1 MQDQLS
7 TQDAPQGCAPH
18 LTPAAAALSAV
29 AARWHKAQSA
39 GRDPITCAPWSALSL
54 QCSERALSLQRQL
67 PTVLPAPHLGLLTV
81 TVPDAASN
89 QPLGTI
95 ATPLWALNEVERAR
109 LTSFTPTSIAPSSF
123 APTSFAPSA
132 EHDATISLTCT
143 PASLDPRAP
152 NLAQI
157 DSAAQPVLFELMPQG
172 ESLCVVGVRP
182 ISAVERYELLAL
194 LAAYNSAFI
203 QIYHR
208 ATPSSTLL
216 AQAAQLLTQCVA
228 ASRLDY
234 LDLMAVAALSIA
246 RNSSHARQRAD
257 QAQLI
262 VASPWLKVLSAALAP
277 SPNAAVA
284 PALSALTGALSA
296 CQHYLQQPG
305 TMWLSAVGAHLPL
318 STLTLAS
325 ITELKHQL
333 KHQLRAG
340 ELGSYLG
347 AKPQVLPHIIAALSA
362 ATLYHLAQHDAHNPQ
377 LHLLLCCE
385 QLLHSYL
392 GALLRPA
399 PSSERGHALHT
410 LIQQLH
416 GTEALSCELSV
427 VAAYLGLSSVLQCA
441 SGPDFAAA
449 LTELAPE
456 RSLLALFTSELSLP
470 PERTYAAL
478 GHGLSELVPC
488 CSDLA
493 ALENQISAELSAAP
507 STVPSNPPSA
517 TAATAAAAAALL
529 SAYQAQPERFS
540 ALLTAHPQLIA
551 AGLTELNPE
560 DQAALLSALSKQLP
574 AQPEAAWLCGLSAAL
589 DGPLLTR
596 WLSALSA
603 SAPERAACWG
613 AALLTTLTE
622 PEAPAAE
629 AEPERLAALL
639 AAALVHPELEAL
651 WAQAQPLL
659 LKLSGHAL
667 ATLAS
672 ALTPLLSTQHTT
684 LSAYL
689 QRADAHALNLVL
701 KTLAQALRL
710 VPLPSPENATNEV
723 RPFSRALSAQ
733 PEALAAWLYLVHS
746 VGLAAVAAALS
757 TAEADCTWCAALWT
771 HAKSESARRTCWELL
786 PPSTLAQLPLPQI
799 TALMALITKPTAR
812 DRAQL
817 LALCQA
823 GLSLNL
829 MDCTEAELST
839 IYQLLQLSAAV
850 EPELYAQLLQQ
861 TDAERLGLVVTNL
874 MILGRHF
881 GAVAGALGDALL
893 ALPAYLR
900 PLLQQAQE
908 RPSLGGKPNVLGSML
923 ESMVSFKLQHQEPDA
938 LRALLLLSPSYAS
951 RCLLQHQVAFG
962 RWVEQ
967 PPAADLT
974 PLAQLLATLIKTQS
988 SNATVLGWVR
998 AWRAQ
1003 PHMTQA
1009 LSTALSQIISPEALM
1024 ELDGTNQDSLELLAL
1039 LPQPLRLAH
1048 ARLLTAS
1055 PHFAAFCAHELGP
1068 IIAPLTALLT
1078 ADYLSGSLELLGFAP
1093 TDDWTPQWR
1102 LPEEKR
1108 ALATACLT
1116 LCCALSAKE
1125 VRAQRPALSTALLT
1139 DAPSELLSAVA
1150 TLSAPDFAPL
1160 MPLLPKR
1167 LYQQAAREQP
1177 WLRPLTL
1184 ALAHKV
1190 GCPLSHLSEELGS
1203 YLFLGP
1209 KELAPKLAAL
1219 TPLRP
1224 SSALATV
1231 PAAPALSL
1239 EDWAR
1244 ARQEQ
1249 ELAPLTLSDLNATAP
1264 HDRMYLIKSALSL
1277 LEPAAPALY
1286 ELLHLTLKGA
1296 PGLVALS
1303 ALPPPARAPIAA
1315 ALDATTTSSLVLS
1328 ATELKALRA
1337 LVVSAAE
1344 LAAAGIPVAA
1354 WGELRAWDAL
1364 TPEQLQGRHVLLVG
1378 TTKELENDSLMPHAL
1393 ALGLNPYD
1401 YQQQGQE
1408 DLTLALEQYSEQLNV
1423 LSRAT
1428 AHRLLQVHGSTTSAT
1443 AEHATEHAAENV
1455 EENAAEPRVILTRL
1469 HDGTIN
1475 LYTVAKA
1482 PQRALWSACASVE
1495 SMELTPAIWDENA
1508 GELPLFNY
1516 VSTTEPPHGANES
1529 DEALPEA
1536 ASALARDLEQGSADP
1551 GLLAARCSYR
1561 SRVRARYFAA
1571 QVALLV
1577 QLAAL
1582 HPEQP
1587 LCYLIEYERDVAP
1600 LKAYLDA
1607 HYPELSARTQLLSLS
1622 ALEPDFLCA
1631 DTKAPTSD
1639 ADQVL
1644 AALPEGALI
1653 VINSLELSAH
1663 QDLVELSA
1671 GQSVQRSLYHLG
1683 LGGLS
1688 AHLTTLQAALRA
1700 GGTRADQALLLVLVH
1715 GLSSAFYL
1723 KLGGRLNQFHYYLLE
1738 PALNEGWELPCDLDR
1753 PVPLNPCYLKPFACR
1768 ADKLR
1773 AQEQA
1778 QPFFSA
1784 TTETAAALA
1793 SLERMAQ
1800 HLTPP
1805 APSLVVAANE
1815 PELAPESVPHAQE
1828 AASPSAVAATVMAA
1842 HSPLLLNPQQGAE
1855 VLARLEGNDEAGQL
1869 ELTKALRAISHMFIG
1884 GHEWRSY
1891 QLTALPP
1898 LIKRSADALI
1908 SLPTGGGKSVLF
1920 QGPAWYRSF
1929 YSGRLSVVIT
1939 PLRALMVD
1947 QVRALRA
1954 KNYLSVD
1961 YLSSDRPSYETRQV
1975 LERIRSGVTTLLYIT
1990 PERLRSRYFVK
2001 LLTER
2006 YEQDG
2011 KQGEFFI
2018 FDEAH
2023 CISQWG
2029 KEFRPDYIYAA
2040 QLIAQLRSEYDFNVI
2055 MCSATMT
2062 TQVVTDLEQYLRPEH
2077 LLLGEIGTNYNP
2089 IRPHIGL
2096 STQEV
2101 PSDLHARVAAI
2112 IDFIRK
2118 EHIDFEQSRMLVFC
2132 QLRHSTEALCVALES
2147 YAAHLNYLYHYQ
2159 QRHPDFKFEPEPLT
2173 EVLRKLDDQPSYLSS
2188 IELGATDFAPDFAAS
2203 SASNLAPESDP
2214 NEPTTELERKLT
2226 ELLAAMDQAAQEEE
2240 AASSFGAAVE
2250 VQENERYAQEAS
2262 PTELFASDSALKQRL
2277 SAALADENS
2286 FSYRPNKLHELCC
2299 DVAVID
2305 PDDPILKLA
2314 AHVGFFHAQMSAR
2327 AREHVFTRYQENSE
2341 RAIAAQVK
2349 SQSALWFNDQAALN
2363 ERSGSTLEQSLL
2375 SSNQPLYLLCATKAF
2390 GMGMDLP
2397 NIHYVLHAEPSA
2409 VFEDYLQE
2417 VGRAGRSQAQYEAAF
2432 PQDPVTGARALL
2444 PALCLYHQEDFDK
2457 AMERL
2462 NKSLISWDHL
2472 MLADDLVR
2480 TYVSRFGPL
2489 SAALTEPVVVPSD
2502 LFARDVS
2509 KVLDPSDPENISNKA
2524 LAHNSTLLFYHLEDL
2539 GRIKL
2544 GFRAPCP
2551 LQLTLVR
2558 TPFTQLLR
2566 NREGF
2571 SFAPN
2576 DTRNAAPSTRLSA
2589 REQLALNCVI
2599 TVLQAQLEDF
2609 DQAYRATDEAN
2620 TNEADANAAVANA
2633 ADANAA
2639 VANAAVANAAVAN
2652 AAVAN
2657 AAVTN
2662 LSKHDLPEHVALIFD
2677 LQYFLQQCN
2686 HNTPLKQRLSLGS
2699 TINALLELMAAGAL
2713 NLNLPF
2719 SLSFNLG
2726 HSVDYARR
2734 FNQAEVQYYVSR
2746 AVTTPELTAPVLPHL
2761 NLTLRLCALILERSY
2776 EDFRAEIKRRSE
2788 ANTLER
2794 FAPSRSKEPLPDYPG
2809 LGFTNNWL
2817 TTTLREL
2824 IAPYADEFMAE
2835 GDIGLEGNPA
2845 VPWLTGQGA
2854 RKRDLNTYLEH
2865 HLLPDVKS
2873 GVSAL
2878 LQLMPHVKLT
2888 KIAAAND
2895 TTPATLVVKTW
2906 SESFYLLLDL
2916 LYEDSWHLLTE
2927 LNRTQGLNPVTTT
2940 AVTFARLAES
2950 TDVTPDDSAQDSTVP
2965 EQVAPELTAPTY
2977 LNNWAEIVFALGLRH
2992 ESSDALLNNYELS
3005 QSRAQVRE
3013 WYWELSRELNT
3024 YGYFSQL
3031 LAFLQAVGLIRHSA
3045 LISHGYEL
3053 TVTEECVA
3061 RPLDSAPNLESPFF
3075 QRRKQ
3080 FELLAQ
3086 FKRARLALM
3095 QVYCQEVSDDKRRL
3109 FIEEFFK
3116 SQDYGDYIKHIGNF
3130 SDANSSILSAI
3141 TASNLALEEE
3151 KLRANP
3157 EQWAVYQSPV
3167 DLSLNVM
3174 AGPGSGKTHLLA
3186 LRCVRLIYQEHVA
3199 PESVLILAYNRAVV
3213 VELKTRLDRLFTN
3226 LGLRKIGRK
3235 LAIFTFHSLA
3245 KVCLGNA
3252 LNDIDPNKWECT
3264 LITKLKAQ
3272 PQLFIKR
3279 FGALRY
3285 IMIDEFQDIT
3295 HARLELLHLL
3305 KQCYRTPL
3313 YLFTIGD
3320 INQSIYGFNRVAN
3333 MLQDPN
3339 ATGSR
3344 TISAAQYAAC
3354 LGPEPYYRD
3363 LARLFE
3369 PTTLSLK
3376 LNYRSFPKILARAEP
3391 YALNPEY
3398 TARSAPL
3405 LEKYAPKKTAYCAL
3419 FDVTTAA
3426 IYQAQRQ
3433 QRRVR
3438 YWAQDLSNIIS
3449 GLVKKSN
3456 EKAQLLA
3463 QEAAAQLGLQDS
3475 AASERYEQL
3484 IFAAAAL
3491 SANSAAAQRAQHEP
3505 PTMTARSVDNTQ
3517 ARTGAEPQATARNEQ
3532 APAHEATKAPA
3543 PEAIPAVPRP
3553 HSADE
3558 LLLQSKYL
3566 RITSL
3571 ALFFRTNNEVYRA
3584 LEQVQALPPETLAQ
3598 VEVRVQGS
3606 SSIALWR
3613 EREYYALAH
3622 FIKAQGAHELKLG
3635 PVTTKLTTA
3644 ALPLHAPLEQL
3655 YAQLQPLTHED
3666 SATALKLL
3674 TQCLMERYPNWD
3686 QAKLDMAYC
3695 LALSFNATMI
3705 SGITYSWSDLLEYYL
3720 DLLARDDGGHCYK
3733 LYESMAGQ
3741 HLVRHPRVS
3750 LTLSTMHKVKGL
3762 EYDLVLIPPSSADL
3776 PLMSHDY
3783 LKPEPGQPHFIKG
3796 SYGSN
3801 EQEQWAAHTLPL
3813 SADEQAD
3820 LAEERRL
3827 YYVAYTRARKYLYLY
3842 YGERERALDE
3852 NRRFITPD
3860 SQLLWSENDDSVDNY
3875 VISFNA
3881 SAARAGIND
3890 YIARHVKV
3898 HDPVLIVAQGDQ
3910 CYIQH
3915 QAQAQT
3921 SAQALRPGYGCGAQY
3936 GAQASAPLITIG
3948 RLSAKSKIRA
3958 QMQAHHVAT
3967 LTGLFVST
3975 VVVWTYEDTV
3985 KADIKRLQEAMTQ
3998 QHSFTPQLQG
4008 LKQEELDLSDAQLRA
4023 ALAARLNVPLFAPY
4037 WAPEVAARGYCYL
4050 VVLAGRG
4057 TPHGPAC

>member
-7 TQDAPQGCAPH
+7 TQDAPQGRAPH

-67 PTVLPAPHLGLLTV
+67 PTVLPALHLGLLTI

-109 LTSFTPTSIAPSSF
+109 LTSFTPSSIAPS
-123 APTSFAPSA
+123 SFAPSA

-143 PASLDPRAP
+143 PASLDPSAP

-194 LAAYNSAFI
+194 LTAYNSAFI

-277 SPNAAVA
+277 SPNATVA
-284 PALSALTGALSA
+284 PDLSALTGALSA

-325 ITELKHQL
+325 ITEL

-427 VAAYLGLSSVLQCA
+427 VAAYLGLSSVLQSA

-449 LTELAPE
+449 LAELAPE
-456 RSLLALFTSELSLP
+456 RALLALFTSELSLD

-488 CSDLA
+488 CSDLD
-493 ALENQISAELSAAP
+493 ALEAQISAALSAAP

-517 TAATAAAAAALL
+517 TAATAAAAAAALL

-596 WLSALSA
+596 WLSALNA
-603 SAPERAACWG
+603 SAPERAACRG
-613 AALLTTLTE
+613 AALLTTL
-622 PEAPAAE
+622 
-629 AEPERLAALL
+629 AEPDAPDAEPDTERLAALL
-639 AAALVHPELEAL
+639 APALVHPELEAL
-651 WAQAQPLL
+651 WAHAHKQL
-659 LKLSGHAL
+659 LKLSARAL
-667 ATLAS
+667 ASLAS
-672 ALTPLLSTQHTT
+672 ALTPLLSAPQAQ
-684 LSAYL
+684 LSTYL

-710 VPLPSPENATNEV
+710 VPLSSPENATNEV

-746 VGLAAVAAALS
+746 VGLAPVAAALS

-812 DRAQL
+812 DREQL

-829 MDCTEAELST
+829 MDYTEAELNT
-839 IYQLLQLSAAV
+839 IYQLLQQSAAV
-850 EPELYAQLLQQ
+850 EPELYSQLLKQ

-893 ALPAYLR
+893 ALSADLR
-900 PLLQQAQE
+900 PILQQAQE

-988 SNATVLGWVR
+988 SNATVLSWVR

-1003 PHMTQA
+1003 PHTAQA

-1048 ARLLTAS
+1048 ARLLMAS

-1068 IIAPLTALLT
+1068 IIAPLTAVLT
-1078 ADYLSGSLELLGFAP
+1078 DEYLSGSLELLGLTP
-1093 TDDWTPQWR
+1093 TYDWAPQWR

-1116 LCCALSAKE
+1116 LCCALSDKE
-1125 VRAQRPALSTALLT
+1125 VRAQRPALSTALLA

-1160 MPLLPKR
+1160 MTLLPKR
-1167 LYQQAAREQP
+1167 LYQSAAREQP

-1209 KELAPKLAAL
+1209 PELTPKLAAL
-1219 TPLRP
+1219 TPLLP

-1231 PAAPALSL
+1231 PAAPVLSL

-1244 ARQEQ
+1244 ARREQ

-1264 HDRMYLIKSALSL
+1264 HDRMYLIKSALPL

-1286 ELLHLTLKGA
+1286 ELLRLALKGA

-1303 ALPPPARAPIAA
+1303 ALPPPARAPIAT
-1315 ALDATTTSSLVLS
+1315 ALGATTTSSLVLS

-1344 LAAAGIPVAA
+1344 LAAAGIPVAV

-1378 TTKELENDSLMPHAL
+1378 TTEELENDSLMPHAL

-1428 AHRLLQVHGSTTSAT
+1428 AHRLLQVHGDTTSAT

-1455 EENAAEPRVILTRL
+1455 EENEVEPRVILTQQL
-1469 HDGTIN
+1469 DGTIN
-1475 LYTVAKA
+1475 LYTVAAA
-1482 PQRALWSACASVE
+1482 PHRALWNACASVE

-1516 VSTTEPPHGANES
+1516 VSTTEPPSGTNAPA
-1529 DEALPEA
+1529 EALPEA

-1653 VINSLELSAH
+1653 VINSLELNAH

-1700 GGTRADQALLLVLVH
+1700 GGTRADQALLLILVH
-1715 GLSSAFYL
+1715 GLSTALYL

-1738 PALNEGWELPCDLDR
+1738 PALNEGWDTPSNLDSLVR
-1753 PVPLNPCYLKPFACR
+1753 LLPCYLKPFASR

-1773 AQEQA
+1773 AQELA

-1793 SLERMAQ
+1793 SLESMAQ
-1800 HLTPP
+1800 HLAQT
-1805 APSLVVAANE
+1805 APSPVIAANE
-1815 PELAPESVPHAQE
+1815 PELAPESVPHAEE
-1828 AASPSAVAATVMAA
+1828 AAVPSAVVTA

-1855 VLARLEGNDEAGQL
+1855 VLARLEGNDEAAQL

-2040 QLIAQLRSEYDFNVI
+2040 QLIAQLRSEYNFNVI

-2101 PSDLHARVAAI
+2101 PSDLHNRVAAI

-2188 IELGATDFAPDFAAS
+2188 IELGSTDFAPDFAANFAS
-2203 SASNLAPESDP
+2203 NSASNLAPESDP

-2277 SAALADENS
+2277 SAALTDENS

-2509 KVLDPSDPENISNKA
+2509 QVLAPSDPENISNKA

-2558 TPFTQLLR
+2558 TPFTQLKR
-2566 NREGF
+2566 NQDGF

-2609 DQAYRATDEAN
+2609 DQAYRTTDEAN
-2620 TNEADANAAVANA
+2620 TNEADANAAVAN
-2633 ADANAA
+2633 
-2639 VANAAVANAAVAN
+2639 
-2652 AAVAN
+2652 
-2657 AAVTN
+2657 
-2662 LSKHDLPEHVALIFD
+2662 LSEHDLPEHVALIFD

-2686 HNTPLKQRLSLGS
+2686 HNTPLKQRLSLAS
-2699 TINALLELMAAGAL
+2699 TVNALLELMAAGAL

-2776 EDFRAEIKRRSE
+2776 ADFRAEIKRRSE

-2824 IAPYADEFMAE
+2824 IAPYADEFMVE

-2888 KIAAAND
+2888 KAAAAND

-2940 AVTFARLAES
+2940 AVTFARLAENA
-2950 TDVTPDDSAQDSTVP
+2950 DVPPDDSAQDSTEP
-2965 EQVAPELTAPTY
+2965 ESAPPKLPAPTY

-2992 ESSDALLNNYELS
+2992 ESSDALLSNYELS
-3005 QSRAQVRE
+3005 QSRSHVRE
-3013 WYWELSRELNT
+3013 WYLELSRELNT

-3053 TVTEECVA
+3053 TVTEECVE

-3130 SDANSSILSAI
+3130 SDANSSILSEI

-3264 LITKLKAQ
+3264 LITQLKAQ

-3339 ATGSR
+3339 ATGNC

-3354 LGPEPYYRD
+3354 LGPEPYYRN

-3405 LEKYAPKKTAYCAL
+3405 LEKYAPPKTAYCAL
-3419 FDVTTAA
+3419 FDVTNAA

-3433 QRRVR
+3433 QRRIR

-3475 AASERYEQL
+3475 AACERYEQL

-3491 SANSAAAQRAQHEP
+3491 SANSAAAQRAQQEA
-3505 PTMTARSVDNTQ
+3505 PTLI
-3517 ARTGAEPQATARNEQ
+3517 ARTVEGTLTPAPQA
-3532 APAHEATKAPA
+3532 APAPQAVSAPKEAPA
-3543 PEAIPAVPRP
+3543 PEALPAVPRP

-3558 LLLQSKYL
+3558 LLLRSKYL

-3584 LEQVQALPPETLAQ
+3584 LEQVQALPPEILAQ

-3635 PVTTKLTTA
+3635 PVTTKLTAA

-3674 TQCLMERYPNWD
+3674 TQSLMERYPNWD

-3705 SGITYSWSDLLEYYL
+3705 SGITYTWSDLLEYYL
-3720 DLLARDDGGHCYK
+3720 DLLTRDDGGHCYK

-3741 HLVRHPRVS
+3741 HLVRHQRVS

-3762 EYDLVLIPPSSADL
+3762 EYDLVLIPPSTADL

-3783 LKPEPGQPHFIKG
+3783 LKPEPGQPRFIKG

-3801 EQEQWAAHTLPL
+3801 EQEQWAAYNLPL

-3898 HDPVLIVAQGDQ
+3898 HDPVLIVAQGDH

-3975 VVVWTYEDTV
+3975 IVVWTYEDTV
-3985 KADIKRLQEAMTQ
+3985 KADIKRLHDAIAQ
-3998 QHSFTPQLQG
+3998 QQSFTPQLQG
-4008 LKQEELDLSDAQLRA
+4008 LKQEELDLSDAKLRA
-4023 ALAARLNVPLFAPY
+4023 ALAARLNVNLFAPY

-4050 VVLAGRG
+4050 VLLAGRG
-4057 TPHGPAC
+4057 TPHGPAHGPVS